1 MNCSKCKAE
10 WTPPAG
16 RTITQCPFCGEA
28 LVVTT
33 FTNKESALH
42 EMLRSIVQQFGREIL
57 GETRL
62 RGLISD
68 LMPNSEKKYL
78 RILKQAVDDGVGTK
92 LLEMD
97 SDTLAVRTLKIAAL
111 KENFRNNNALNHTA
125 DYVIDCYLYA
135 LGLQDAEPKDIR
147 NQAQLNNLEIL
158 KQAVEMA
165 FTDNLLTKDE
175 SKHIFKLSDKLNLL
189 EKDTI
194 TLIMEHIKRKGMVPD
209 ASLND
214 DLDITRSIIV
224 SSDWIQKKSSETYE
238 KHFSSNE
245 KHKSTTSEA
254 RVRWKTISYKA
265 DENDEKYRL
274 IVGHDYTVWIAQND
288 GVTKEGKTVKKGDFF
303 IFENDIVTKSTH
315 LEEKK
320 SGITYESVKIGN
332 QVWMKRNL
340 DVSHF
345 RNGDVIPE
353 VKTNKEWERAG
364 KEGRPA
370 WCYYDNNPENGKN
383 YGKLYNWYAVN
394 DPRGLAPDGWHVPS
408 DAEWDKLINYLGG
421 FKVAGGKMKTTGTTY
436 WKSPNAGATN
446 SSGFLGLPGGGRYY
460 DGNFYD
466 IGGLGSWWTSTED
479 SSAWAYYRDLD
490 NGSAGAGR
498 NESNKELGFSVRCH
512 RD

>member
-1 MNCSKCKAE
+1 VNCSKCKAE

-16 RTITQCPFCGEA
+16 RTINHCPFCGEA
-28 LVVTT
+28 LIAAT
-33 FTNKESALH
+33 FASKEAALH
-42 EMLRSIVQQFGREIL
+42 ELLHSIVQQFGREIL

-68 LMPNSEKKYL
+68 LMPNTEKKYL

-92 LLEMD
+92 LLEMH

-111 KENFRNNNALNHTA
+111 KENFRNNNAFNHTA
-125 DYVIDCYLYA
+125 DYVIDSYLYA

-147 NQAQLNNLEIL
+147 NQAQLYNLEIL

-175 SKHIFKLSDKLNLL
+175 SKHIFKLSDNLNLP

-194 TLIMEHIKRKGMVPD
+194 DLIMEHTKRKGMVPD

-214 DLDITRSIIV
+214 DLNITRSIIV
-224 SSDWIQKKSSETYE
+224 SSDWIPKKSSEIIE

-245 KHKSTTSEA
+245 KPKSTTSEA

-265 DENDEKYRL
+265 DENDEKDGL

-288 GVTKEGKTVKKGDFF
+288 GVTKTGKTVKKGE
-303 IFENDIVTKSTH
+303 IFATENDTITKSTP
-315 LEEKK
+315 LEEKRK

-345 RNGDVIPE
+345 QNGDPIPE
-353 VKTNKEWERAG
+353 AKTIKEWQRAG
-364 KEGRPA
+364 KKYTPA
-370 WCYYDNNPENGKN
+370 WCYYNYESENGKI
-383 YGKLYNWYAVN
+383 YGKLYNWFAVN
-394 DPRGLAPDGWHVPS
+394 DPRGLAPE
-408 DAEWDKLINYLGG
+408 EWYLPGEDEWTRLMVFLGG
-421 FKVAGGKMKTTGTTY
+421 DKVAIIKMKDKVSWPDGT
-436 WKSPNAGATN
+436 ATN
-446 SSGFLGLPGGGRYY
+446 ESGFTALPGGWCNANGYFFEKGW
-460 DGNFYD
+460 DGY
-466 IGGLGSWWTSTED
+466 WWSKKEHSKLLASCLSLTWRND
-479 SSAWAYYRDLD
+479 SEGIY
-490 NGSAGAGR
+490 SAGKAWGY
-498 NESNKELGFSVRCH
+498 SVRCLK
-512 RD
+512 RQL